1 MPVLDVS
8 TRVLSGASR
17 EISRTRHALFF
28 ANGRRLDPC
37 VERGLPVV
45 RTATMIGDKQKNV
58 TSMLVRCSEC
68 GKQISDK
75 ARTCPNGAFWGGKGT
90 FEVNSFPLQLGMC
103 RMTVRVSS
111 DGDAAS

>member
-45 RTATMIGDKQKNV
+45 RTANV